1 MSVFSPYAALLA
13 TVPVTESVLTV
24 LGSETHYW
32 TYGPD
37 DAAVTV
43 LVVHGY
49 RGDHHGLEP
58 MVAQFEGIRFVM
70 PDLPGF
76 GVSTPLQGHRHDVDG
91 YAAWLAAFS
100 AALELQDAI
109 LLGHSFGS
117 IVSSAAVAAGLVSPP
132 KLVLINPIAASALQG
147 PSGILTR
154 GAIGYYRLALA
165 LPEKVGFW
173 MLGNWALVQG
183 ISVTMVESKDPVVR
197 RFVHDQHH
205 TYFSRYASR
214 QTVVEGFD
222 ASVSHDVSEF
232 ADGITMPTLLVG
244 AIKDP
249 ITSPKQVE
257 QLHQR
262 IPGSEL
268 RMIPD
273 VGHLV
278 HYETPRAAAEAI
290 IPFLGGGALSA
301 PRG

>member
-1 MSVFSPYAALLA
+1 MPVFSPYAALLA
-13 TVPVTESVLTV
+13 TVPVAESALTV

-58 MVAQFEGIRFVM
+58 MVAQFTGIRFVM

-76 GVSTPLQGHRHDVDG
+76 GASTPLEGRKHDVDG
-91 YAAWLAAFS
+91 YATWLAAFTE
-100 AALELQDAI
+100 ALGLHDAI

-117 IVSSAAVAAGLVSPP
+117 IVSSAAVASGLVTPP

-165 LPEKVGFW
+165 LPERVGFW

-183 ISVTMVESKDPVVR
+183 ISVTMAESKDPVIR

-262 IPGSEL
+262 IPGSQL
-268 RMIPD
+268 RMIAD

-290 IPFLGGGALSA
+290 LPFLGGGALA
-301 PRG
+301 KLP